1 MAGES
6 IESIMEAPNMQGLI
20 KKGYEVL
27 LLNDPIDEFCF

>member
-6 IESIMEAPNMQGLI
+6 IEAILDSPNMQGLV

-27 LLNDPIDEFCF
+27 LLNDPLDEFCF